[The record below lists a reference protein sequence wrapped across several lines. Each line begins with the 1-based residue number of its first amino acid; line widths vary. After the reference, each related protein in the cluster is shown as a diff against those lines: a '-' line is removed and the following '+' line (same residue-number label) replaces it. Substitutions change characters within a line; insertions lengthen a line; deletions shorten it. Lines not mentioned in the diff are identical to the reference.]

1 LIDEVDGRLK
11 AWLSDLLP
19 GVAISL
25 DAPVDAPA
33 GAEVSAY
40 LWELAP
46 AAPTG
51 RGRRLPLQITLRYL
65 ISSRSDTPEQAHNL
79 LGRVVFAAMEQ
90 GEYEVDL
97 TPVPAAAW
105 AALGVRPRPAFLLCA
120 PLRVER
126 QAPPAHRVLQPLVVR
141 QVEMG
146 TLAGQVLAAGSVPVA
161 EAFVALLP
169 GLELSTYTDAEGR
182 FRLPA
187 VPRPAGPHQLL
198 VRAKGYEQSYAVEA
212 AQQPL
217 IIQFEPMEE

>member
-1 LIDEVDGRLK
+1 LIDEVDGRLR

-25 DAPVDAPA
+25 AAPADAPA

-46 AAPTG
+46 AAPIG
-51 RGRRLPLQITLRYL
+51 RGRRLPLQMTLRYL
-65 ISSRSDTPEQAHNL
+65 VSTGGDTPEQAHNL
-79 LGRVVFAAMEQ
+79 LGRVVLAAMEQ
-90 GEYEVDL
+90 AEYEVDL
-97 TPVPAAAW
+97 APLPAAAW
-105 AALGVRPRPAFLLCA
+105 AALGVRPRPAFLLCV

-146 TLAGQVLAAGSVPVA
+146 TLAGRVLTAGDVPVA

-169 GLELSTYTDAEGR
+169 GLELATSTDAEGR

-187 VPRPAGPHQLL
+187 VPRPSGPHQLL
-198 VRAKGYEQSYAVEA
+198 VRAKGFEQTYAVDA

-217 IIQFEPMEE
+217 IIQFEPVEE